1 MELAKPKAS
10 CQQCFYDNTSHMVLC
25 DNPFT
30 VSSQRARQLIE
41 DSAIVLM
48 YAVTLGE
55 AVEQE
60 IDKLFMDKEITRGL
74 ALDSAVAV
82 ATANYTKQLID
93 MLDEAGADKGYK
105 AAWIMNPGTGDWPS
119 GQMANIAQAVH
130 AEQIGVSLLPSGML
144 MPRKTVTGVIGGIYM
159 NALNMMIFPMVFCS
173 IVMGICSIGNAK
185 TTGKITG
192 YSMIFFLCTTAIASA
207 VGIIIPRLIRLGKGV
222 HFEMATSDI
231 QATEMTSILDTI
243 KNLIPSNPV
252 KAFAEGNMLQVL
264 VFAVVVGF
272 TLIAVGEKGQPLLN
286 VIDSLNEVCLKVIST
301 VMYFTPIG
309 VFCTIVPVVEA
320 NGTKTIVSL
329 ATQLIILYVA
339 FYGFAIVVY
348 GGAVKLIGKT
358 SPVKFFKAIMP
369 AALNAF
375 GTCSSSATIPI
386 SKRCVEK
393 ELGVSNQISSIAIPL
408 GATVNMDA
416 VSILMSFMIM
426 FFANA
431 CGINVSISMM
441 VIILLANVLLSVGTP
456 GIPGGAIASF
466 AALAT
471 MAGLPAGVMGV
482 YISIN
487 TLCDMGAT
495 CVNVIGD
502 MAGCVVLQEKIKLEE
517 N

>member
-1 MELAKPKAS
+1 MKNFYQWYRKHITGAIFTGLILGILTGLFLAGR
-10 CQQCFYDNTSHMVLC
+10 FEIILTTTSVLG
-25 DNPFT
+25 
-30 VSSQRARQLIE
+30 S
-41 DSAIVLM
+41 
-48 YAVTLGE
+48 
-55 AVEQE
+55 
-60 IDKLFMDKEITRGL
+60 
-74 ALDSAVAV
+74 
-82 ATANYTKQLID
+82 
-93 MLDEAGADKGYK
+93 
-105 AAWIMNPGTGDWPS
+105 
-119 GQMANIAQAVH
+119 
-130 AEQIGVSLLPSGML
+130 
-144 MPRKTVTGVIGGIYM
+144 IYM

-173 IVMGICSIGNAK
+173 IVMGITGIGSAK

-192 YSMIFFLCTTAIASA
+192 AAMLFFLATTVIASF
-207 VGIIIPRLIRLGKGV
+207 VGLVIPRMIHLGKGV
-222 HFEMATSDI
+222 SFEMATSDI
-231 QATEMTSILDTI
+231 QATKMNSILDTV
-243 KNLIPSNPV
+243 KELIPSNPV
-252 KAFAEGNMLQVL
+252 AAFAEGNMLQVL
-264 VFAVVVGF
+264 MFALIVGF
-272 TLIAVGEKGQPLLN
+272 TLIAIGEKGEPLLK
-286 VIDSLNEVCLKVIST
+286 VIDSCNEVCLKVIST

-320 NGTKTIVSL
+320 NGTSTIVSL

-339 FYGFAIVVY
+339 FYGFAFIVY
-348 GGAVKLIGKT
+348 GGAVKFLGKT
-358 SPVKFFKAIMP
+358 STFKFFRAIMP

-386 SKRCVEK
+386 SKSCVEN

-416 VSILMSFMIM
+416 VSIVMSFMIM

-431 CGINVSISMM
+431 CGVNVSVSMM
-441 VIILLANVLLSVGTP
+441 IIILLANVLLSVGTP

-502 MAGCVVLQEKIKLEE
+502 MAGCVVLQEKIDLEYDE
-517 N
+517 RK

>member
-1 MELAKPKAS
+1 MKSFYEWYRKHITGAIFVGLILGILTGLFLAGRFNVVLTA
-10 CQQCFYDNTSHMVLC
+10 TSVLG
-25 DNPFT
+25 
-30 VSSQRARQLIE
+30 S
-41 DSAIVLM
+41 
-48 YAVTLGE
+48 
-55 AVEQE
+55 
-60 IDKLFMDKEITRGL
+60 
-74 ALDSAVAV
+74 
-82 ATANYTKQLID
+82 
-93 MLDEAGADKGYK
+93 
-105 AAWIMNPGTGDWPS
+105 
-119 GQMANIAQAVH
+119 
-130 AEQIGVSLLPSGML
+130 
-144 MPRKTVTGVIGGIYM
+144 IYM
-159 NALNMMIFPMVFCS
+159 SALNMMIFPLVFCS
-173 IVMGICSIGNAK
+173 IVMGIASIGSAK

-192 YSMIFFLCTTAIASA
+192 AAMLFFLCTTAIASF
-207 VGIIIPRLIRLGKGV
+207 VGLIIPRLICLG
-222 HFEMATSDI
+222 
-231 QATEMTSILDTI
+231 SILDTI
-243 KNLIPSNPV
+243 KGLIPSNPV
-252 KAFAEGNMLQVL
+252 SAFAEGNMLQVL
-264 VFAVVVGF
+264 VFALIMGF
-272 TLIAVGEKGQPLLN
+272 TLIAIGEKGEPLLK
-286 VIDSLNEVCLKVIST
+286 VIDSCNEACLKIIST

-339 FYGFAIVVY
+339 FFGFAFIVY
-348 GGAVKLIGKT
+348 GGTVSILGKT

-375 GTCSSSATIPI
+375 GTCSSSATIPL
-386 SKRCVEK
+386 SKSCVEDK
-393 ELGVSNQISSIAIPL
+393 LGVPNQISSITIPL

-431 CGINVSISMM
+431 CGVHVSISMM
-441 VIILLANVLLSVGTP
+441 IIILLANVLLSVGTP

-502 MAGCVVLQEKIKLEE
+502 MAGCVVLKEKIEIEK
-517 N
+517 

>member
-1 MELAKPKAS
+1 M
-10 CQQCFYDNTSHMVLC
+10 
-25 DNPFT
+25 
-30 VSSQRARQLIE
+30 
-41 DSAIVLM
+41 
-48 YAVTLGE
+48 
-55 AVEQE
+55 
-60 IDKLFMDKEITRGL
+60 
-74 ALDSAVAV
+74 
-82 ATANYTKQLID
+82 
-93 MLDEAGADKGYK
+93 
-105 AAWIMNPGTGDWPS
+105 
-119 GQMANIAQAVH
+119 
-130 AEQIGVSLLPSGML
+130 
-144 MPRKTVTGVIGGIYM
+144 
-159 NALNMMIFPMVFCS
+159 
-173 IVMGICSIGNAK
+173 
-185 TTGKITG
+185 
-192 YSMIFFLCTTAIASA
+192 
-207 VGIIIPRLIRLGKGV
+207 
-222 HFEMATSDI
+222 
-231 QATEMTSILDTI
+231 
-243 KNLIPSNPV
+243 
-252 KAFAEGNMLQVL
+252 
-264 VFAVVVGF
+264 
-272 TLIAVGEKGQPLLN
+272 
-286 VIDSLNEVCLKVIST
+286 
-301 VMYFTPIG
+301 
-309 VFCTIVPVVEA
+309 PVVEA

-487 TLCDMGAT
+487 TLCGMP
-495 CVNVIGD
+495 
-502 MAGCVVLQEKIKLEE
+502 AGVRLAVMEALDKADIFCGLMISRVVTVLSVQSIVFFHIISKLKSQR
-517 N
+517 